1 MRRKQSK
8 TKIIETLVLLIY
20 HLLRLLAEKQS
31 RIDKLNQ
38 RLSEYEEQLKHLKEE
53 AQNKEVSTPSGMKAV
68 YEKPNRKRGRVKKPG
83 CKQGHRGYR
92 RGKPQKIDKTKD
104 WTLEKCPI
112 CHNPLVPQATE
123 IVIRYT
129 EDIKLEKSET
139 TEHRVE
145 RKYCSICDEIVTAA
159 MTEALPKSQLG
170 LNTLVISA
178 WLHYFLGVTIGN
190 LVSFFGITSLITVSK
205 GYMSQAW
212 RRLAEILKPY
222 YEEIKEQARDSAV
235 LNVDESGWRN
245 NGVTNWLWCFTNKT
259 LVFFTIERSRG
270 SPVLFEIL
278 GELFNGVLVCDFYG
292 AYNKIAALAKQRCI
306 VHLLREIKKVSQRNN
321 TAEWIGFAKEVK
333 RLFKSAVLLGRDRDK
348 LSPQQQYESQKRRL
362 WKRLVALYST
372 CYEDK
377 DCQRLAKRWL
387 YKYRNELLTFLD
399 YPDVDPDNNHAERG
413 IRRPVTMRKNSYGN
427 RSDRGVE
434 TQAIMMSIFVTLK
447 MRGLNPIDFLRDALQ
462 EWIRTGKLPPL
473 PHKIF

>member
-83 CKQGHRGYR
+83 CKQGPRGYR
-92 RGKPQKIDKTKD
+92 RGKPQKIDKTKA

-139 TEHRVE
+139 TEPRVE
-145 RKYCSICDEIVTAA
+145 RKYCSTCDEIVTAA

-222 YEEIKEQARDSAV
+222 
-235 LNVDESGWRN
+235 
-245 NGVTNWLWCFTNKT
+245 
-259 LVFFTIERSRG
+259 
-270 SPVLFEIL
+270 
-278 GELFNGVLVCDFYG
+278 
-292 AYNKIAALAKQRCI
+292 
-306 VHLLREIKKVSQRNN
+306 
-321 TAEWIGFAKEVK
+321 
-333 RLFKSAVLLGRDRDK
+333 
-348 LSPQQQYESQKRRL
+348 
-362 WKRLVALYST
+362 
-372 CYEDK
+372 
-377 DCQRLAKRWL
+377 
-387 YKYRNELLTFLD
+387 
-399 YPDVDPDNNHAERG
+399 
-413 IRRPVTMRKNSYGN
+413 
-427 RSDRGVE
+427 
-434 TQAIMMSIFVTLK
+434 
-447 MRGLNPIDFLRDALQ
+447 
-462 EWIRTGKLPPL
+462 
-473 PHKIF
+473 